1 MVKKRGGDKMEQ
13 TQLIRLCGLDDTA
26 CSLAAIYCRGNGLSP
41 WFAEVDFEALR
52 PEVSCM
58 AAAAGSATGFSDV
71 PETLIPRL
79 KGIVKYVHTLN
90 TGMTAGVCTLAAAL
104 NQAGITPLLLDD
116 TALYL
121 NWPTAT
127 QRHLWQMNIA
137 VTPKEFSELAAIAQQ
152 AGFQTESVPGGM
164 IIRRGVT
171 QQIFAIA
178 LKDSAYQRRGAA
190 ILKKGTAQF
199 LCPTPA
205 AVLVGLIQRAFRALL
220 RPNCRAD
227 ILRWCM
233 DMKHLLSQL
242 SETDWQM
249 AQEIAKTE
257 QAQSHVQLL
266 LDIYQQVTGTATPSL
281 GPEASA
287 ETLLRLIPAFRERKR
302 GKLWL
307 FCRLR
312 RPDSVPAAGIVFI
325 KEALKKFYSP

>member
-1 MVKKRGGDKMEQ
+1 MEK

-26 CSLAAIYCRGNGLSP
+26 CSLAAIYCQNGELSQ
-41 WFAEVDFEALR
+41 WFAGVDFEALR

-58 AAAAGSATGFSDV
+58 AAAAASTIDFSGV
-71 PETLIPRL
+71 PEALIPRL
-79 KGIVKYVHTLN
+79 RGIIKYVHTLN
-90 TGMTAGVCTLAAAL
+90 TGMTAGICTLATAL

-137 VTPKEFSELAAIAQQ
+137 VTPGEFSKVADIAQN
-152 AGFQTESVPGGM
+152 AGFQVESVPGGM

-178 LKDSAYQRRGAA
+178 LKDKAYQRRNATL
-190 ILKKGTAQF
+190 LKKGTAQF
-199 LCPTPA
+199 LCPQPA

-249 AQEIAKTE
+249 AGQIAE
-257 QAQSHVQLL
+257 AEHAQGHVHLL
-266 LDIYQQVTGTATPSL
+266 LAAYSQITGTTTP
-281 GPEASA
+281 GFGAAASA
-287 ETLLRLIPAFRERKR
+287 QTLLRLIPAFREKAK

-312 RPDSVPAAGIVFI
+312 RPDSVPAATVVFI
-325 KEALKKFYSP
+325 KEVLKKLYSA